1 MRFVLRWI
9 INTLAILAVTKL
21 LPAIQIDDFWVA
33 VVAALIL
40 GVLNT
45 FVRPIL
51 IVATLPINILTLGLF
66 TLVLNGLI
74 LQILDWIMG
83 PRMTIAGFGWAI
95 LGALIISVLT
105 GLINILV
112 GGDKKR
118 SRKRRR

>member
-9 INTLAILAVTKL
+9 INTLAILAVTRL

-51 IVATLPINILTLGLF
+51 VLATLPVNIITLGLF

-83 PRMTIAGFGWAI
+83 PRMSIANFGWAI
-95 LGALIISVLT
+95 LGALLISIIT

-112 GGDKKR
+112 GGDRRGRR
-118 SRKRRR
+118 SRR